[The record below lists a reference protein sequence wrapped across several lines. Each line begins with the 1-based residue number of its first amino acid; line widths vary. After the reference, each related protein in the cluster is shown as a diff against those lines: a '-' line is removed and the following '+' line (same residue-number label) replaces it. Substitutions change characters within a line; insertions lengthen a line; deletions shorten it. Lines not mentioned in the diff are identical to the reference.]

1 MSETVVRTGPTER
14 NYRTGLKQRPTR
26 KEFRCQSL
34 VPNME
39 APLIIVK
46 IIVTRTHEHK
56 SLTASL
62 VDYVNCPS
70 QHVCCTNLH
79 DIVRLRKLVK
89 KMRISLKGFRR
100 SSLHL
105 N

>member
-1 MSETVVRTGPTER
+1 VVRAGPTER
-14 NYRTGLKQRPTR
+14 NYNRTGLKQRLTR

-56 SLTASL
+56 SFTAGL
-62 VDYVNCPS
+62 VGYVN
-70 QHVCCTNLH
+70 
-79 DIVRLRKLVK
+79 VRVNTFVVLIY
-89 KMRISLKGFRR
+89 MISSDYENWSEKNEHIREASRASVDFLCI
-100 SSLHL
+100 
-105 N
+105 